1 MGVEAR
7 RRPEVSI
14 PEVVTAV
21 IDRVSEVGQVSSGIV
36 EVSRLNP
43 ILKGSIFNTLIG
55 ANTNFFA
62 SNLTPTYSP
71 TIFRIYITNDTEGL
85 LNVKRTRDETTVTEA
100 LNAGSSL
107 SPGCAYVFDIAVESG
122 DSINLQYSVTGTVLV
137 CKVME
142 VGASA

>member
-1 MGVEAR
+1 MIDIDNVGLAKDSTLASTLPRYISTGV
-7 RRPEVSI
+7 
-14 PEVVTAV
+14 
-21 IDRVSEVGQVSSGIV
+21 V

-71 TIFRIYITNDTEGL
+71 TIFRIYITNDTAGK
-85 LNVKRTRDETTVTEA
+85 LNVKRTRGATTVTET
-100 LNAGSSL
+100 LNSGNDL
-107 SPGCAYVFDIAVESG
+107 STGCAYIFDIAVESG